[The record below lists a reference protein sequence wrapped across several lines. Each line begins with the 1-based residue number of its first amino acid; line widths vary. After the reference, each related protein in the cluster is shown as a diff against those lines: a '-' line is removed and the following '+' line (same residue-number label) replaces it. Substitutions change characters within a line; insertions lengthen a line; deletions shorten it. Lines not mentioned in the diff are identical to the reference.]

1 MSSKKFPGVDEF
13 TGQRIRRDVKER
25 HPDTRSLAGEFSLVN
40 EIRTIQSTDAIKVV
54 EDIKGEP
61 ATDGEALASA
71 LYKRAQ
77 AHARLDHLG
86 DYHSGMSGV
95 DVEAFLRQIGF
106 KQVIRKEISFGTH
119 QAWADPLTGILVAG
133 EFGERRTR
141 LTCYLQFSPN
151 LPSMTEKEE
160 ADWNML
166 VERIFGGYAGHSW
179 FNPKRPALHHG
190 ELHYARSYPEI
201 DDVARKAWQDDYRSV
216 PASILAE
223 RGQWVMVVEGQP
235 EAGLHALMATLHR
248 RDVRFCVPWEAAHM
262 QEFTFRKIFDCEEC
276 EIEAMFDASPS
287 WFKGIYGE
295 AVARI
300 VEELRLSSA
309 PKP

>member
-13 TGQRIRRDVKER
+13 TSERIRRDVKEQ
-25 HPDTRSLAGEFSLVN
+25 HPEKQTLAGEFSLVN
-40 EIRTIQSTDAIKVV
+40 EIRTIQARDAIKVV
-54 EDIKGEP
+54 EDIKGER
-61 ATDGEALASA
+61 ATDGEAMASM

-77 AHARLDHLG
+77 AHARRDHLG
-86 DYHSGMSGV
+86 DYHSGLSAA
-95 DVEAFLRQIGF
+95 DAEALLRQIGF
-106 KQVIRKEISFGTH
+106 KQAYRKEKRFGTH

-133 EFGERRTR
+133 EFGERRTA

-160 ADWNML
+160 SEWNLL
-166 VERIFGGYAGHSW
+166 VARSFGGYAGYSW

-190 ELHYARSYPEI
+190 ELHYARSYP
-201 DDVARKAWQDDYRSV
+201 DVDEVSRKAWQEDYRAV

-223 RGQWVMVVEGQP
+223 RGQWVMVADGQP

-248 RDVRFCVPWEAAHM
+248 RDVRFCVPWEAAQM
-262 QEFTFRKIFDCEEC
+262 QEFTYQKVFDCEEG
-276 EIEAMFDASPS
+276 EVEAMFEVSPS
-287 WFKGIYGE
+287 WFKEIYRKSF
-295 AVARI
+295 ARV
-300 VEELRLSSA
+300 VEDLQLKSA